1 MATWKTASKAAA
13 LCTTAMLT
21 IATLAGGANAQ
32 DADKKFKIYLS
43 LSYSGNSWQSEA
55 ANIVKAL
62 AATPPYDKQVEL
74 IEVISGTDPQAQISA
89 YESMIEAGADGIVSF
104 PISSTALNRTIKRG
118 CEEGVLFF
126 SYDATVTEPCAY
138 NVSYI
143 TSGFGENTAQA
154 LVNELGGKGKIFL
167 SRGVPGN
174 SVDKR
179 HTDGAMHIFN
189 QYPGIEVAA
198 EYYSYW
204 DDRTT
209 QQETAKALAAHP
221 DVDGIWAQAGE
232 YGAIQAL
239 LDKGR
244 RSRPSGRREL
254 QRLPPGARQS
264 GDAGEGPEGRLVR
277 LAPGAVGLCVQAD
290 DGDPHRQA
298 RARADQHPVPA
309 AVGAGRQGEALRGRH
324 LRERLQHLPRRQG
337 AVVVRD
343 GSVQPGAAAGALAR
357 LGARGQADAGRDHP
371 AAAGRGHQGSERAG
385 HQLPELRAAGRSL
398 QAHRRHRDGEALTH
412 PAGGSGRPPLPCRDE
427 ERRWPDI

>member
-1 MATWKTASKAAA
+1 MTKWKSATRAVA
-13 LCTTAMLT
+13 LGTTALLA
-21 IATLAGGANAQ
+21 IAAVTGAASAQ
-32 DADKKFKIYLS
+32 DADKKYKIYLS

-118 CEEGVLFF
+118 CDEGVLFF
-126 SYDATVTEPCAY
+126 TYDATVTEPCAY

-189 QYPGIEVAA
+189 QYPGIEVVA

-239 LDKGR
+239 LDKGGDLVPVVGENSNGFR
-244 RSRPSGRREL
+244 LALANPEMQAKGLKGVSSGSPPAQSGYAFKLMMEILTGQREL
-254 QRLPPGARQS
+254 EPTNIQYPLPW
-264 GDAGEGPEGRLVR
+264 
-277 LAPGAVGLCVQAD
+277 
-290 DGDPHRQA
+290 
-298 RARADQHPVPA
+298 VPA
-309 AVGAGRQGEALRGRH
+309 DKVKLCEGDTFENGCNTF
-324 LRERLQHLPRRQG
+324 P
-337 AVVVRD
+337 D
-343 GSVQPGAAAGALAR
+343 GKVPSSFVTEVFNPEL
-357 LGARGQADAGRDHP
+357 
-371 AAAGRGHQGSERAG
+371 
-385 HQLPELRAAGRSL
+385 LPELSL
-398 QAHRRHRDGEALTH
+398 ASALEGKPT
-412 PAGGSGRPPLPCRDE
+412 PGATIQPLPAEVTKAPNEPGINCQRCEPPADLYKLTDVE
-427 ERRWPDI
+427 PTVQP

>member
-1 MATWKTASKAAA
+1 MKTKFARLSLSLLAMATAGALVTGTASAE
-13 LCTTAMLT
+13 
-21 IATLAGGANAQ
+21 
-32 DADKKFKIYLS
+32 DKKFKIYLS
-43 LSYSGNSWQSEA
+43 LSYSGNAWQSEA

-62 AATPPYDKQVEL
+62 AATPPYNDQVEL

-89 YESMIEAGADGIVSF
+89 YESMIEDGADGIITF

-126 SYDATVTEPCAY
+126 TYDATVTEPCAY

-179 HTDGAMHIFN
+179 HTDGAMSVFN
-189 QYPGIEVAA
+189 KYPGIEVVS

-239 LDKGR
+239 LDAGDKLVPMTGENSNGFRLALADPEMQAKGLKGV
-244 RSRPSGRREL
+244 SAGSPPAQSGYAFKLMMEILTGKREL
-254 QRLPPGARQS
+254 APQNIEYPLPW
-264 GDAGEGPEGRLVR
+264 
-277 LAPGAVGLCVQAD
+277 
-290 DGDPHRQA
+290 
-298 RARADQHPVPA
+298 VPA
-309 AVGAGRQGEALRGRH
+309 ADVKLCEGDRFENGCNAFPTSLVPTSFVTEVLNPV
-324 LRERLQHLPRRQG
+324 L
-337 AVVVRD
+337 
-343 GSVQPGAAAGALAR
+343 
-357 LGARGQADAGRDHP
+357 
-371 AAAGRGHQGSERAG
+371 
-385 HQLPELRAAGRSL
+385 LPELSIESALNGTPVAGATI
-398 QAHRRHRDGEALTH
+398 Q
-412 PAGGSGRPPLPCRDE
+412 PLPADVATAPNEPGINCQDCE
-427 ERRWPDI
+427 PPADLYKLTKVEPTVQP

>member
-1 MATWKTASKAAA
+1 MTTWKAASKAAV

-21 IATLAGGANAQ
+21 IAGLVGGANAQ

-104 PISSTALNRTIKRG
+104 PISSTALNRVIKRG
-118 CEEGVLFF
+118 CDEGVLFF

-189 QYPGIEVAA
+189 QYPGIEVAS

-239 LDKGR
+239 LDAGSKLVPMTGENSNGFRLALANPEMQAKGLKGV
-244 RSRPSGRREL
+244 SSGSPPAQSGYAFKLMMEILTGKREL
-254 QRLPPGARQS
+254 EPTNIQYPLPWVPADKVKLCE
-264 GDAGEGPEGRLVR
+264 GDTFADGCNAFPEGKV
-277 LAPGAVGLCVQAD
+277 PSSFVTEVFN
-290 DGDPHRQA
+290 
-298 RARADQHPVPA
+298 PV
-309 AVGAGRQGEALRGRH
+309 L
-324 LRERLQHLPRRQG
+324 
-337 AVVVRD
+337 
-343 GSVQPGAAAGALAR
+343 
-357 LGARGQADAGRDHP
+357 
-371 AAAGRGHQGSERAG
+371 
-385 HQLPELRAAGRSL
+385 LPELTLSS
-398 QAHRRHRDGEALTH
+398 ALEGKPT
-412 PAGGSGRPPLPCRDE
+412 PGATIQPLPAEVVKAPNEPGINCQSCEPPADLYKLTDVTATVK
-427 ERRWPDI
+427 P